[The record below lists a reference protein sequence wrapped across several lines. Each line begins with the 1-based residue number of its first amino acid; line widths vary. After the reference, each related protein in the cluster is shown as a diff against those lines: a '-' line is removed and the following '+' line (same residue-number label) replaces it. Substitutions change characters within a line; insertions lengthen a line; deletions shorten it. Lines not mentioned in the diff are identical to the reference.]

1 MPTSASTGTGQ
12 VSTAGSPTDDYDGMT
27 KDQLQDELRERD
39 LPVSGNV
46 DELRTRLRD
55 DDNEPQASDTE
66 PEPDPD
72 DPDAPAQPP
81 ANPPEETRT
90 PAEMGVAPTVED
102 IEKAKEESEVETVA
116 NTEVVSPDA
125 GGERNTPDGAPVVT
139 REEDVVGGVRVD
151 LPPSAPAAYRPP
163 LADPNRHGIVQAT
176 RPDGSEVMVDASQP
190 GWEERKRRIE
200 AGEINN

>member
-12 VSTAGSPTDDYDGMT
+12 VSTGGGSPDQDDYDGMT
-27 KDQLQDELRERD
+27 KEQLQEELRARE

-46 DELRTRLRD
+46 DELRARLRD
-55 DDNEPQASDTE
+55 YDNEPEASDTE
-66 PEPDPD
+66 PEPD
-72 DPDAPAQPP
+72 DAPEQPP

-116 NTEVVSPDA
+116 NTEVIASDST
-125 GGERNTPDGAPVVT
+125 ERNTPDGAPVVT

-163 LADPNRHGIVQAT
+163 LADPNRAGIVQAT
-176 RPDGSEVMVDASQP
+176 RPDGSQVLVDANQP